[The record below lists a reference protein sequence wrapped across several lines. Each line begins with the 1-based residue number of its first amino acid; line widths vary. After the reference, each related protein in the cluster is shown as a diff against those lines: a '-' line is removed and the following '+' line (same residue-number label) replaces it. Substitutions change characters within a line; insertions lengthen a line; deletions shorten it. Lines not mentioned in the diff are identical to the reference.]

1 MKKEDYEKIINELIK
16 LIDEGVYVVDNKGV
30 GRFYNEAMASM
41 EKVNVE
47 DVLDKKFH
55 DAFPDVRN
63 NDSTMLKALFKGEA
77 TVRKQQSY
85 KNFYG
90 KEITTINSTVPIV
103 VDGETVAA
111 IEVAK
116 DITDIRRM
124 SDTLLELQKNT
135 KQPEARRKNNIRRY
149 SFEDIYGEN
158 EDFEVALSRARK
170 AAENDATVF
179 IYGETGTGKE
189 LFAQSIHY
197 SGKRR
202 EQPFLAQNC
211 AAIPE
216 SLLEGILFGTAKGG
230 FTGAVDREG
239 LFEQADGGTL
249 LLDEISAMPY
259 DLQSKLL
266 RVLQEDYIRRV
277 GGMRDIPV
285 NVRIIATV
293 NEPPEELMERGKLR
307 KDLFYRLNV
316 INIQIPALR
325 NRPDDIPRLAE
336 RFLEKYNKKFDKQI
350 WMLSDGAIKKLKGYD
365 YPGNVRELENI
376 IEQAVSMADNE
387 HVLTEKNLFMPM
399 PVKKGRFRPEDYEGG
414 LPLSK
419 YLDEIEAKVIKAAMV
434 EYGGNITKAA
444 EHLQI
449 KRQTLQ
455 HKLKKYGLSGD

>member
-1 MKKEDYEKIINELIK
+1 MKKEYYEKIIEELIS
-16 LIDEGVYVVDNKGV
+16 LIDEGVYIVDKKGV
-30 GRFYNEAMASM
+30 GRFYNDVMASM

-47 DVLDKKFH
+47 DVLDKGFKE
-55 DAFPDVRN
+55 AFPEVRS
-63 NDSTMLKALFKGEA
+63 NDSTLLKALLKAEP
-77 TVRKQQSY
+77 TVKKQQTY

-90 KEITTINSTVPIV
+90 KEITTVNSTIPVI

-124 SDTLLELQKNT
+124 SDTLLELQKGT
-135 KQPEARRKNNIRRY
+135 SQPAQQGGNAIKKY
-149 SFEDIYGEN
+149 TFEDIFGKSEI
-158 EDFEVALSRARK
+158 FEVALSRARK
-170 AAENDATVF
+170 AAQNDASVF

-197 SGKRR
+197 GGKRKDK
-202 EQPFLAQNC
+202 PFLAQNC

-216 SLLEGILFGTAKGG
+216 SLLEGILFGTAKGS

-239 LFEQADGGTL
+239 LFEQANGGTL

-293 NEPPEELMERGKLR
+293 NEPPEELIAQGKLR

-325 NRPDDIPRLAE
+325 ERRDDIPVLAE
-336 RFLEKYNKKFDKQI
+336 RLLEKYNKRFEKEI
-350 WMLSDGAIKKLKGYD
+350 WMLSDGAVKKLQSYD

-376 IEQAVSMADNE
+376 IEQAVSMGDNE
-387 HVLTEKNLFMPM
+387 HVLTEKNLFMPTD
-399 PVKKGRFRPEDYEGG
+399 FRKAKITTVEYEKNI
-414 LPLSK
+414 PLDK
-419 YLDEIEAKVIKAAMV
+419 YLDDIEAKIIRKALI
-434 EYGGNITKAA
+434 ETGGNISKAA
-444 EHLQI
+444 EGLQL

-455 HKLKKYGLSGD
+455 HKLKKYNLTGK